1 MTTAANGSVP
11 QLTLC
16 LMGILTCRR
25 RKVIPTRSNMKSG
38 FNKGLKGHISLN
50 EPLLSCH
57 FWGGAA
63 LEGALW
69 ISRIYPILCFVRL
82 SPFQSGL
89 VKPALIV
96 DASVFV
102 LRIRK

>member
-1 MTTAANGSVP
+1 
-11 QLTLC
+11 
-16 LMGILTCRR
+16 
-25 RKVIPTRSNMKSG
+25 MKSG

-50 EPLLSCH
+50 GTLLSCH
-57 FWGGAA
+57 FWGGGLA

-69 ISRIYPILCFVRL
+69 ISMIYPILCFVRL